1 VRLEWSPAGR
11 ASARRFLADQPGM
24 RAIGSL
30 VEGLTADPVPA
41 DGFHR
46 GDYHRLRTGPYRVIY
61 VIEDDIVTIERVDR
75 SPADGGRQ
83 GL

>member
-1 VRLEWSPAGR
+1 MRIEWSPAAR
-11 ASARRFLADQPGM
+11 ASARRYLADQPGL
-24 RAIGSL
+24 RAIGFL
-30 VEGLTADPVPA
+30 IEDLGTDPFPA

-61 VIEDDIVTIERVDR
+61 VVQDGIITIERVDR
-75 SPADGGRQ
+75 SGGDGGRQ